1 MSLINIS
8 NLTFSYEGCYD
19 NIFENVNFQI
29 DTNWKL
35 GFVGRNGRGKT
46 TFLNLL
52 LGKYVYEGSIS
63 SSVDFEYFP
72 FEVEDKTEFTIDVI
86 KRYACNIEDW
96 QIIRELNLL
105 DLSDE
110 ILYRSFETLSNGEE
124 TKVLLVA
131 LFLKENNFLLID
143 EPTNHLD
150 LNSRRTVCEYLNRKK
165 GFILVS
171 HDRAFLDGCVD
182 HILSINKENIEVQ
195 KGDFSSWIKNKEM
208 QDNFEISK
216 NEKLKKEIK
225 RLSESAKRTAEWSDK
240 AESRKIGFDPSKVE
254 KNISRRPTEAAKAKK
269 MMSRS
274 KAIQERKTSIMD
286 DKSKLLKN
294 IENSAELKLS
304 PLKFHTPNLITVNKL
319 NVFYGEK
326 RVCENISFSV
336 NEGDRISISG
346 KNGSGKSSILKLIC
360 GENISYTGDVFMNKQ
375 LKISYV
381 QQNTESLSGSL
392 VEYAE
397 KYGIDLSLFLAIL
410 RKLDFSRSQFEK
422 DILFFSEGQKKK
434 VLIARS
440 LCEKVHLYIW
450 DEPLNFI
457 DLISRMQIEKLI
469 LEYKPTIIFVEHDK
483 FFTDNIATNVIS
495 V

>member
-96 QIIRELNLL
+96 QIIREINLL

-110 ILYRSFETLSNGEE
+110 ILYRSFETLSNGER

-150 LNSRRTVCEYLNRKK
+150 LNSRKIVSEYLSRKK
-165 GFILVS
+165 GFILIS

-208 QDNFEISK
+208 QDNFEVSK

-392 VEYAE
+392 VEYAG

-495 V
+495 I

>member
-63 SSVDFEYFP
+63 SSIDFEYFP
-72 FEVEDKTEFTIDVI
+72 FEVENKEEFTIDVI
-86 KRYACNIEDW
+86 KKHAYNIDDW
-96 QIIRELNLL
+96 QIIREINLL

-110 ILYRSFETLSNGEE
+110 ILYRSFETLSNGER

-150 LNSRRTVCEYLNRKK
+150 LNSRKIVSEYLSRKK
-165 GFILVS
+165 GFILIS

-240 AESRKIGFDPSKVE
+240 AESRKIGFNPSKVE

>member
-52 LGKYVYEGSIS
+52 LGKYVYKGSIS
-63 SSVDFEYFP
+63 SSIDFEYFP
-72 FEVEDKTEFTIDVI
+72 FEVENKEEFTIDVI
-86 KRYACNIEDW
+86 KKHAYNIDDW
-96 QIIRELNLL
+96 QIIREINLL

-110 ILYRSFETLSNGEE
+110 ILYRSFETLSNGER

-150 LNSRRTVCEYLNRKK
+150 LNSRKIVSEYLSRKK
-165 GFILVS
+165 GFILIS

-240 AESRKIGFDPSKVE
+240 AESRKIGFNPSKVE

-319 NVFYGEK
+319 NVFYGKK

>member
-52 LGKYVYEGSIS
+52 LGKYVYKGSIS
-63 SSVDFEYFP
+63 SSIDFEYFP
-72 FEVEDKTEFTIDVI
+72 FEVENKEEFTIDVI
-86 KRYACNIEDW
+86 KKHAYNIDDW
-96 QIIRELNLL
+96 QIIREINLL

-110 ILYRSFETLSNGEE
+110 ILYRSFETLSNGER

-150 LNSRRTVCEYLNRKK
+150 LNSRKIVSEYLSRKK
-165 GFILVS
+165 GFILIS

-208 QDNFEISK
+208 QDNFEVSK

>member
-52 LGKYVYEGSIS
+52 LGKYVYEGSVS
-63 SSVDFEYFP
+63 SSIDFEYFP
-72 FEVEDKTEFTIDVI
+72 FEVENKEEFTIDVI
-86 KRYACNIEDW
+86 KKHAYNIDDW
-96 QIIRELNLL
+96 QIIREINLL

-110 ILYRSFETLSNGEE
+110 ILYRSFETLSNGER

-150 LNSRRTVCEYLNRKK
+150 LNSRKIVSEYLSRKK
-165 GFILVS
+165 GFILIS